1 MICAN
6 VWSASQFFGE
16 ESCEIVE
23 FLLDFVGRFDGFF
36 RDNLPILLNG
46 HPAPGASQLRYC
58 FNEFLRESRTADRN
72 SFGAIIKPKERVISS
87 LKIGQERVSLH
98 SPIASSLFGHREEN
112 RLSCGAF
119 RRICKL
125 TFFKFP

>member
-36 RDNLPILLNG
+36 RGNLPILLNG
-46 HPAPGASQLRYC
+46 HPFPA
-58 FNEFLRESRTADRN
+58 
-72 SFGAIIKPKERVISS
+72 
-87 LKIGQERVSLH
+87 RVS
-98 SPIASSLFGHREEN
+98 SDTVSTSF
-112 RLSCGAF
+112 
-119 RRICKL
+119 
-125 TFFKFP
+125 